1 MAWSRTE
8 KMLLKDLKALLE
20 KKRWHY
26 PLKSSTIYW
35 DGFQSLDNPSAWMPR
50 YLSRFFSR
58 TKTKYDEILGITVA
72 YDWSFHELG
81 FEEPVVCCARIKLE
95 EKVDTWKA
103 AVVNRLFIVLGF
115 YFTGLLPSNFPSWT
129 STPNSSYNLPF
140 T

>member
-1 MAWSRTE
+1 
-8 KMLLKDLKALLE
+8 
-20 KKRWHY
+20 
-26 PLKSSTIYW
+26 
-35 DGFQSLDNPSAWMPR
+35 MPR

-103 AVVNRLFIVLGF
+103 AWFVLGGF
-115 YFTGLLPSNFPSWT
+115 EKYCKTSPNFQGKLYY
-129 STPNSSYNLPF
+129 NSVIKSEF
-140 T
+140 KQ